1 MTNCANRNYVCSG
14 KQYRMLANV
23 FGNQGLEG
31 YSRDPGFDPNMVRDS
46 GKRKI
51 SGWDSGFDCSP
62 GSRICQNLGLG
73 CRNFLPVCLL

>member
-14 KQYRMLANV
+14 KQYSMLANV
-23 FGNQGLEG
+23 FGEG

-51 SGWDSGFDCSP
+51 S
-62 GSRICQNLGLG
+62 
-73 CRNFLPVCLL
+73 